1 MSPFEKGIF
10 INFSDLLFA
19 FFKLCLN
26 LENIYIMQILNN
38 RQLGASP
45 PLNLNIN
52 AYSNVVK
59 YLDKK
64 NVREWDLETL
74 MIT

>member
-1 MSPFEKGIF
+1 MSLFEKGIL
-10 INFSDLLFA
+10 IDFSDLLFA

-26 LENIYIMQILNN
+26 LENVYITQILIN

-59 YLDKK
+59 YLDK
-64 NVREWDLETL
+64 NVRE
-74 MIT
+74 

>member
-26 LENIYIMQILNN
+26 LENIY
-38 RQLGASP
+38 
-45 PLNLNIN
+45 LNIN

-74 MIT
+74 IIALNCFWKKIGIAKL